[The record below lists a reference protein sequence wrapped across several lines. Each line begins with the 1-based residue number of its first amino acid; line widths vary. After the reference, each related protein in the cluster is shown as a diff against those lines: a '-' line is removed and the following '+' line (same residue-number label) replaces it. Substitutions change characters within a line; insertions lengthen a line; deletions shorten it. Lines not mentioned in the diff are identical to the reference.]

1 MSLII
6 AGHDRDCKGE
16 LKKMKKIRRHIFF
29 SGMVQGVGFRYRS
42 YYAAKQLGLTGWV
55 RNLMDGRVEMEV
67 QGEDYAIREMIDQI
81 GSGWSVSIDQMES
94 WEVPLE
100 EEREFRI
107 RN

>member
-1 MSLII
+1 M
-6 AGHDRDCKGE
+6 
-16 LKKMKKIRRHIFF
+16 IRRQIRVT
-29 SGMVQGVGFRYRS
+29 GQVQGVGFRWFSKMNASR
-42 YYAAKQLGLTGWV
+42 LGLTGWV

>member
-1 MSLII
+1 M
-6 AGHDRDCKGE
+6 
-16 LKKMKKIRRHIFF
+16 
-29 SGMVQGVGFRYRS
+29 GFRYRS

>member
-1 MSLII
+1 
-6 AGHDRDCKGE
+6 
-16 LKKMKKIRRHIFF
+16 
-29 SGMVQGVGFRYRS
+29 
-42 YYAAKQLGLTGWV
+42 
-55 RNLMDGRVEMEV
+55 MEV